1 MEIKIRQSDMINSM
15 YRRVVQIFIFV
26 GIAFVFL
33 AVPSVVQAATSF
45 TFDIPQGQGG
55 LNNEFYRGRC
65 VRANVVLDTDGHN
78 TGGADLVIDYD
89 NTLVEIVQ
97 SNCSTAATSIY
108 TGSQYNNYTNNIV
121 SATQIKLGSYNN
133 PGNSYNGTGTF
144 AYFYFT
150 VLSDSG
156 NYDWDYDFTP
166 GVTTDCN
173 LAEYGTGN
181 DILEQA
187 DDYTVSLLADAD
199 TPTVSDRDPDDGAV
213 DVAANDNIE
222 FRLND
227 GDAGVDISTLE
238 VSVSGANWGTVN
250 YTEVSAGVSY
260 NCHTTNANRVDYCDV
275 VINPANNFYYTEVMT
290 VDITIS
296 DLGVPTVHT
305 LSNHTYT
312 FTVED
317 DNDAPS
323 VYNRNPNNGQSGV
336 STVTNV
342 NFNVRDLAVPGGYP
356 GTGVDISTLSVTIS
370 APAWGT
376 FVYDSADLEMTVTV
390 LGNNDY
396 GNVYDYNISINPT
409 TDFPEN
415 TLVSVSIT
423 VDDYG
428 LPTINT
434 LNTSYSFTTAD
445 TVAPE
450 CSLYTPERNSVSMAI
465 SDDITFH
472 CTDDGTGV
480 DIDSLSIIVDGVTY
494 TRAGVH
500 PFSYSGDSSD
510 YFITINPDDDIDL
523 YYALEVIINVSDLA
537 SNSMDQV
544 SYGLAVGT
552 TEPADCPIC
561 ETCPTCEECEECEEC
576 PEIDAEIITLPA
588 EEIQRIGEL
597 ICTSAK
603 IILPSASGLESVS
616 LSEIN
621 GQIVG
626 DITVRI
632 KIEGDEI
639 IFEGEAEPNMM
650 VAIMIKSDPLI
661 LMTTSDDE
669 GKWQIRAAN
678 ILPEGVHDVYA
689 VSTKGGKEIVDEK
702 WMGEFEIVR
711 KQLIPWWFW
720 IIVVILIIINIWQY
734 RKWDKLRKQQ

>member
-1 MEIKIRQSDMINSM
+1 MKNIQFKKVIKI
-15 YRRVVQIFIFV
+15 FLLV
-26 GIAFVFL
+26 GIAF
-33 AVPSVVQAATSF
+33 AIPSVVQAATSF
-45 TFDIPQGQGG
+45 TFDIPQGQGV

-78 TGGADLVIDYD
+78 TGGADLIIDYD

-121 SATQIKLGSYNN
+121 STTQIKLGSYNN

-144 AYFYFT
+144 AYFYYT

-166 GVTTDCN
+166 GITTDCN

-187 DDYTVSLLADAD
+187 DNYTVSLLADSD
-199 TPTVSDRDPDDGAV
+199 TPTVSDRDPDDGATNV
-213 DVAANDNIE
+213 PANDNIE

-227 GDAGVDISTLE
+227 GDAGVDISTLD
-238 VSVSGANWGTVN
+238 VTVSGANWGTVN
-250 YTEVSAGVSY
+250 YTEVSGGVSY

-317 DNDAPS
+317 DNDAPA
-323 VYNRNPNNGQSGV
+323 VYNRNPNNGQNGV
-336 STVTNV
+336 STMTNV
-342 NFNVRDLAVPGGYP
+342 NFNVRDIAVPGGYP

-370 APAWGT
+370 AAGWGT
-376 FVYDSADLEMTVTV
+376 EVYTNADPEMIVTV

-396 GNVYDYNISINPT
+396 GNVFDYGISINPD

-415 TLVSVSIT
+415 TLVNVSIT

-450 CSLYTPERNSVSMAI
+450 CSLYTPERNAVSMAV

-472 CTDDGTGV
+472 CTDEGTGV
-480 DIDSLSIIVDGVTY
+480 DIDSLSIIVNGITY
-494 TRAGVH
+494 TRSGVP
-500 PFSYSGDSSD
+500 PFTYSGDSSD
-510 YFITINPDDDIDL
+510 YFITINPDDDFDL
-523 YYALEVIINVSDLA
+523 YYALEVIINVRDIA
-537 SNSMDQV
+537 NNAMDQV
-544 SYGLAVGT
+544 SYGLAIGT
-552 TEPADCPIC
+552 TESEECPTC

-576 PEIDAEIITLPA
+576 PEISELPQ

-597 ICTSAK
+597 ICTSAS
-603 IILPSASGLESVS
+603 IVLPSSSGLESVT

-621 GQIVG
+621 GQSVGVG
-626 DITVRI
+626 DISVRI
-632 KIEGDEI
+632 RIEGDEI
-639 IFEGEAEPNMM
+639 IFSGEADPNML
-650 VAIMIKSDPLI
+650 VAIMVKSDPLI
-661 LMTTSDDE
+661 LMTTSDEE

-678 ILPEGVHDVYA
+678 ILPEGIHDVYA
-689 VSTKGGKEIVDEK
+689 VSMKGGKEVVDEK
-702 WMGEFEIVR
+702 WVGEFEIIR
-711 KQLIPWWFW
+711 KQLILWWFW
-720 IIVVILIIINIWQY
+720 IIVVILIIINLWQY
-734 RKWDKLRKQQ
+734 RKWSKLKNKKRK

>member
-1 MEIKIRQSDMINSM
+1 MEIKIREGIMKNIQFKKVIK
-15 YRRVVQIFIFV
+15 IFLLV
-26 GIAFVFL
+26 GIAF
-33 AVPSVVQAATSF
+33 AIPSVVQAATSF
-45 TFDIPQGQGG
+45 TFDIPQGQGV

-78 TGGADLVIDYD
+78 TGGADLIIDYD

-121 SATQIKLGSYNN
+121 STTQIKLGSYNN

-144 AYFYFT
+144 AYFYYT

-166 GVTTDCN
+166 GITTDCN

-187 DDYTVSLLADAD
+187 DNYTVSLLADSD
-199 TPTVSDRDPDDGAV
+199 TPTVSDRDPDDGATNV
-213 DVAANDNIE
+213 PANDNIE

-227 GDAGVDISTLE
+227 GDAGVDISTLD
-238 VSVSGANWGTVN
+238 VTVSGANWGTVN
-250 YTEVSAGVSY
+250 YTEVSGGVSY

-317 DNDAPS
+317 DNDAPA
-323 VYNRNPNNGQSGV
+323 VYNRNPNNGQNGV
-336 STVTNV
+336 STMTNV
-342 NFNVRDLAVPGGYP
+342 NFNVRDIAVPGGYP

-370 APAWGT
+370 AAGWGT
-376 FVYDSADLEMTVTV
+376 EVYTNADPEMIVTV

-396 GNVYDYNISINPT
+396 GNVFDYGISINPD

-415 TLVSVSIT
+415 TLVNVSIT

-450 CSLYTPERNSVSMAI
+450 CSLYTPERNAVSMAV

-472 CTDDGTGV
+472 CTDEGTGV
-480 DIDSLSIIVDGVTY
+480 DIDSLSIIVNGITY
-494 TRAGVH
+494 TRSGVP
-500 PFSYSGDSSD
+500 PFTYSGDSSD
-510 YFITINPDDDIDL
+510 YFITINPDDDFDL
-523 YYALEVIINVSDLA
+523 YYALEVIINVRDIA
-537 SNSMDQV
+537 NNAMDQV
-544 SYGLAVGT
+544 SYGLAIGT
-552 TEPADCPIC
+552 TESEECPTC

-576 PEIDAEIITLPA
+576 PEISELPQ

-597 ICTSAK
+597 ICTSAS
-603 IILPSASGLESVS
+603 IVLPSSSGLESVT

-621 GQIVG
+621 GQSVGVG
-626 DITVRI
+626 DISVRI
-632 KIEGDEI
+632 RIEGDEI
-639 IFEGEAEPNMM
+639 IFSGEADPNML
-650 VAIMIKSDPLI
+650 VAIMVKSDPLI
-661 LMTTSDDE
+661 LMTTSDEE

-678 ILPEGVHDVYA
+678 ILPEGIHDVYA
-689 VSTKGGKEIVDEK
+689 VSMKGGKEVVDEK
-702 WMGEFEIVR
+702 WVGEFEIIR
-711 KQLIPWWFW
+711 KQLILWWFW
-720 IIVVILIIINIWQY
+720 IIVVILIIINLWQY
-734 RKWDKLRKQQ
+734 RKWSKLKNKKRK